1 MDTSVFNEGIKLM
14 VVGMGMVFTFL
25 VLMVII
31 ISLAAKV
38 LAPFA
43 GCLEE
48 PVKAK
53 KKPAKK
59 AVAGAADDSSIV
71 AAIISAVHQ
80 FRQDQ
85 DK

>member
-1 MDTSVFNEGIKLM
+1 MDASVFNEGIKLM
-14 VVGMGMVFTFL
+14 VVGMGMVFIFL
-25 VLMVII
+25 ILMVII

-48 PVKAK
+48 PVKVK
-53 KKPAKK
+53 KKPVKK
-59 AVAGAADDSSIV
+59 AATGGSDDSSIV

>member
-59 AVAGAADDSSIV
+59 AVAGADDSSIV